1 MLHYF
6 CCINKIEKHRYSS
19 LAWISGWAGSGGSFL
34 FPHQQRKLLY
44 LFFSRRME
52 KLPALTLH
60 RSCAGYAGTS
70 GLSGEFWFFSAG
82 LLGWL
87 LGLGVL
93 FSVPAQWTHT
103 NIPGAAEEPLLLF
116 PVGFGWGCP
125 QGLLCHMAEASD
137 ILGES
142 VTPTAVTCA
151 GISSCPSGSEKSQF
165 QPEKVSLPIS
175 KIGLQGPTQTFQPKP
190 TLGVCD
196 SMKFGFLHFFSGVF

>member
-1 MLHYF
+1 MRLR
-6 CCINKIEKHRYSS
+6 NRYSS

-103 NIPGAAEEPLLLF
+103 NIPGACRGAFAAVPCWFWLGLSPGAPL
-116 PVGFGWGCP
+116 PHGWGFRYSGWISHTHCSYLCWHFLLP
-125 QGLLCHMAEASD
+125 QWLRE
-137 ILGES
+137 IS
-142 VTPTAVTCA
+142 VSTWEGVAAHQQDWTSRSNPN
-151 GISSCPSGSEKSQF
+151 F
-165 QPEKVSLPIS
+165 
-175 KIGLQGPTQTFQPKP
+175 PTQTFQPKP

>member
-1 MLHYF
+1 MQ
-6 CCINKIEKHRYSS
+6 EPRGS
-19 LAWISGWAGSGGSFL
+19 LVNFGFSLLGCWAGCLVWVCCFQSLLNEATQTFL
-34 FPHQQRKLLY
+34 
-44 LFFSRRME
+44 
-52 KLPALTLH
+52 
-60 RSCAGYAGTS
+60 
-70 GLSGEFWFFSAG
+70 
-82 LLGWL
+82 
-87 LGLGVL
+87 
-93 FSVPAQWTHT
+93 VP
-103 NIPGAAEEPLLLF
+103 AEEPLLLF

-190 TLGVCD
+190 ALGVCD